1 MERLRLSGTLFT
13 TVLYVVASGLV
24 FYLFLNFNGTFGLD
38 QGPGT
43 LHPMIDGTAA
53 KPFVFRTLVPSTIG
67 WVAGQVPGPVKERV
81 RAAFEANDWLGK
93 FFRIDY
99 SFEAIVAIIV
109 MYCCYAAVPFVLRKL
124 LRVMLPG
131 PRLLEEVAPAV
142 GMLFLPFLFLYNHY
156 VYDPATLLLFAV
168 ASLLLAQKRFV
179 LFYPVFLLAAL
190 NKETSILLLPVFLL
204 AAYRDMKRP
213 LLAAH
218 LASLALLWL
227 AVKAFVSAR
236 FASNPGAFLEF
247 HLFDHNLALLEH
259 PLALSYAL
267 VVTLFFGWLAA
278 RNWSA
283 KPLLARQGFLV
294 IIGSQAVMALFFG
307 YLDEL
312 RQYYEAMPFFFVLAV
327 ASARSLFPDTQA
339 GGGAGLDSGGKS
351 ARPAR
356 T

>member
-1 MERLRLSGTLFT
+1 MERNRIPGTLFT
-13 TVLYVVASGLV
+13 TVLYLVASGLV

-38 QGPGT
+38 RGPGT
-43 LHPMIDGTAA
+43 LHPMIDGTAS

-67 WVAGQVPGPVKERV
+67 LVVREVPAPVKERV
-81 RAAFEANDWLGK
+81 RAAFEGNDWLGK

-99 SFEAIVAIIV
+99 SFEAVVAIV
-109 MYCCYAAVPFVLRKL
+109 LMYCCYAAVPFVLRRL

-156 VYDPATLLLFAV
+156 VYDPATLLIFAV
-168 ASLLLAQKRFV
+168 ASLLLAERRFV

-190 NKETSILLLPVFLL
+190 NKETSVLLLPVFLL
-204 AAYRDMKRP
+204 AAYREMKRP

-218 LASLALLWL
+218 LAGLGVVWL
-227 AVKAFVSAR
+227 AVKAVVSTR
-236 FASNPGAFLEF
+236 FAANPGAFLEF

-259 PLALSYAL
+259 PLALAYAL
-267 VVTLFFGWLAA
+267 AVTALFGWLAA
-278 RNWSA
+278 RGWSS

-294 IIGSQAVMALFFG
+294 ILGAQVAMALFFG

-312 RQYYEAMPFFFVLAV
+312 RQYYEAMPFLFVLAV
-327 ASARSLFPDTQA
+327 ATTRSLFGPEADVRE
-339 GGGAGLDSGGKS
+339 SGGKS
-351 ARPAR
+351 ARPVPA
-356 T
+356 